1 MGPDATTRRLVSES
15 AERVATYLLLVLVGF
30 LVARTAL
37 EVQPPVNV
45 EIFAAVVGVA
55 FLGAQ
60 VIRPQNGGWSRAS
73 RTGLSARQATLI
85 VAGLAVIGAGL
96 RLYALGRPSFW
107 FDEAITTNAAIGLLE
122 HGRPM
127 FPSGAVYWRGFPHT
141 LLVAGSLAGFGVSEW
156 AARLPS
162 VLAGV
167 ATIPV
172 VYWLGHE
179 VGNRRVGL
187 VAAGLVTL
195 LTWEI
200 AWGRQARMYQLLQL
214 AYALALVG
222 LARVDRTGLR
232 DRVTLGLI
240 GGGTL
245 LGALAHRIGLVLF
258 PVAVGYLAL
267 QLWYRGEGLD
277 RRSVAV
283 VAGVVLVAVGL
294 ELLGTGPL
302 AVTRTVL
309 ATDINHVGRYQG
321 VVRSTLPV
329 VYLLA
334 VVGLGLS
341 FRYWPHGL
349 LLALALFPP
358 LWILLFHTELFA
370 TRYLYFAVPILAV
383 SVALVLE
390 VGIEQAGALARYLG
404 SRSQRIDRGFGT
416 IRTRVPTA
424 VLATGLPAVVALLV
438 VLPSLTLVPQAG
450 YALGPNA
457 PQPDFKTAHSY
468 VDSHDQPNDVLV
480 AGWTAPAL
488 YYHGSVDY
496 WLVHDL
502 TSAGD
507 GWTTAEGREVY
518 TGAEP
523 LPNASALRRVIYCH
537 PGGWIVFDRIV
548 RRKLDDETVAVLSN
562 LTVHETGASGMYV
575 YSWARTGT
583 CPGDPG
589 ESSSARQPPGGV
601 MSPPDRPAK
610 LLERP

>member
-15 AERVATYLLLVLVGF
+15 AERIATYLLVVLVAF
-30 LVARTAL
+30 LVARTVL
-37 EVQPPVNV
+37 DVEPPLNLAT
-45 EIFAAVVGVA
+45 FAVVIGAV

-60 VIRPQNGGWSRAS
+60 IVRPSTGGWARELG
-73 RTGLSARQATLI
+73 TGISGRQATLL

-122 HGRPM
+122 HGRPV

-141 LLVAGSLAGFGVSEW
+141 LLVAGSLAGFGLSEW
-156 AARLPS
+156 AARFPS

-172 VYWLGHE
+172 VYWLGRE

-187 VAAGLVTL
+187 VTAVLVTV

-200 AWGRQARMYQLLQL
+200 AWSRQARMYQLLQL
-214 AYALALVG
+214 AYAVALLG
-222 LARVDRTGLR
+222 LARVDRTGLS
-232 DRVTLGLI
+232 DRITLGLI

-245 LGALAHRIGLVLF
+245 LAALTHRIGLVLF
-258 PVAVGYLAL
+258 PVAGGYLAL
-267 QLWYRGEGLD
+267 QLWYRGEGVD

-283 VAGVVLVAVGL
+283 IGGVVVVAVAL

-309 ATDINHVGRYQG
+309 ATDIDHVDRYRG

-329 VYLLA
+329 VSILA

-341 FRYWPHGL
+341 ARYWAHGL

-358 LWILLFHTELFA
+358 LWVLLFHTELFA
-370 TRYLYFAVPILAV
+370 MRYLFFAVPILAV
-383 SVALVLE
+383 SIALVVE
-390 VGIEQAGALARYLG
+390 VGVEQATDLVRYLG
-404 SRSQRIDRGFGT
+404 AQSAGLGRRFRRIL
-416 IRTRVPTA
+416 TRVPPA
-424 VLATGLPAVVALLV
+424 VLATGLPVVVALLV

-457 PQPDFKTAHSY
+457 PQPDFKAAYSY
-468 VDSHDQPNDVLV
+468 VDSHDQPDDVLV

-496 WLVHDL
+496 WLVHAL
-502 TSAGD
+502 TSAD
-507 GWTTAEGREVY
+507 QAWTTADRREVY
-518 TGAEP
+518 SGAEP
-523 LPNASALRRVIYCH
+523 VPNASALRRTVDCH
-537 PGGWIVFDRIV
+537 PRGWVVFDRIV
-548 RRKLDDETVAVLSN
+548 YRKLDDETLAVLSN
-562 LTVHETGASGMYV
+562 LTVHESGAAEMYV
-575 YSWARTGT
+575 YSWEGTGECPADGDVSGSGDQASGLVVGPTARVEE
-583 CPGDPG
+583 P
-589 ESSSARQPPGGV
+589 
-601 MSPPDRPAK
+601 
-610 LLERP
+610 